1 MNIFVPILKVD
12 AVKREVY
19 GIMAEEAVD
28 KANEIFDY
36 ESSKPYVKAWAE
48 EFHRV
53 TNGASYGNVRAQHSS
68 VAAGKL
74 IGIGFDDEVK
84 NIVVA
89 AKIVDDNEWNKVA
102 EGVYTGFSI
111 GGKYVKKWTDGTA
124 TRYTANPSEVSIVDN
139 PCMYGAQFTMVKE
152 DGSEEMRKFAPAG
165 QVVEK
170 ERPAPRFQTR
180 SPFDVAVFNAENG
193 GCVSKALGDNSAR
206 RPEDVVE
213 FGNRGFAAVTASND
227 AAGVTKS
234 AEEQAMD
241 SLKAARSKPIPLGW
255 RKS

>member
-12 AVKREVY
+12 SAKREVY

-48 EFHRV
+48 EFQRV
-53 TNGASYGNVRAQHSS
+53 TNGASFGNVRSQHST

-74 IGIGFDDEVK
+74 IGIGFDDENK
-84 NIVVA
+84 KIPVA
-89 AKIVDDNEWNKVA
+89 AKIVDDNEWKKVQ

-111 GGKYVKKWTDGTA
+111 GGKYVKKWTDGNV

-139 PCMYGAQFTMVKE
+139 PCMHGAQFTMVKE
-152 DGSEEMRKFAPAG
+152 DGSMELRKFAPPRQKRFIPLGPSDRDATL
-165 QVVEK
+165 VEK
-170 ERPAPRFQTR
+170 DGVRCRPGMP
-180 SPFDVAVFNAENG
+180 DNA
-193 GCVSKALGDNSAR
+193 AR

-213 FGNRGFAAVTASND
+213 IGDRGFAAITAQN

-234 AEEQAMD
+234 AEELAMD
-241 SLKAARSKPIPLGW
+241 SLKAARSKPVPLGW
-255 RKS
+255 RNS